1 MIENGSRLSR
11 SSMLNAFGPLI
22 LACHINCQ
30 QCLLLASINKYICTS
45 QCCMWWEDIHIF
57 LILMDPNASRFLFN
71 PSTLQSVYYEAKE
84 NDDIIDLGL
93 SLRALQPETYHP
105 SEQCKFLLSF
115 VFLIYGSV
123 LLCDMC

>member
-1 MIENGSRLSR
+1 
-11 SSMLNAFGPLI
+11 
-22 LACHINCQ
+22 
-30 QCLLLASINKYICTS
+30 
-45 QCCMWWEDIHIF
+45 MWWEDIHIF

-115 VFLIYGSV
+115 VLFIYGSV